1 MKFGVENR
9 NVNFQRELPERI
21 LSTHLPAVC
30 SVLRVVAAVKA
41 AVSAQH
47 TQSSRAKLTC
57 SSTAAWLNPILLPKT
72 TKSSTAPAC
81 PVPCPRP
88 RQRQAPRPSHDCCST
103 APVAKLICDADFL
116 SAALSKSICEAR
128 GAPIAFTKRRSGGR
142 DLSVI
147 MGADGIK
154 LRGIAQTGPSRR
166 GQARVHTLR
175 YRGFPG
181 SVSRRRTVWR
191 APSPRRP
198 ADPVQCC
205 ARR

>member
-88 RQRQAPRPSHDCCST
+88 RQRQAPRPSPDCCST
-103 APVAKLICDADFL
+103 AAVAKLLCDADFL
-116 SAALSKSICEAR
+116 SAALSKYSAEEISPHKR
-128 GAPIAFTKRRSGGR
+128 INKRRSGSR
-142 DLSVI
+142 YLQATPC
-147 MGADGIK
+147 ADGITLSRVGICSAHDEW
-154 LRGIAQTGPSRR
+154 LRNSPYDRLPGPLHRR
-166 GQARVHTLR
+166 LIVMSQLG
-175 YRGFPG
+175 
-181 SVSRRRTVWR
+181 
-191 APSPRRP
+191 
-198 ADPVQCC
+198 
-205 ARR
+205 

>member
-21 LSTHLPAVC
+21 LSTYLPAVC
-30 SVLRVVAAVKA
+30 SVLRLVAAVKA

-88 RQRQAPRPSHDCCST
+88 RQRQASRPSHDCCST

-116 SAALSKSICEAR
+116 GDAPSKFTCEQKVTDDSFR
-128 GAPIAFTKRRSGGR
+128 KHRPGSRY
-142 DLSVI
+142 LSVVVS
-147 MGADGIK
+147 ADGIQ
-154 LRGIAQTGPSRR
+154 LLTVDICN
-166 GQARVHTLR
+166 ARDKKGAGVRTLPTSEL
-175 YRGFPG
+175 PG
-181 SVSRRRTVWR
+181 SPLRRRAV
-191 APSPRRP
+191 
-198 ADPVQCC
+198 
-205 ARR
+205 

>member
-21 LSTHLPAVC
+21 LSTYLPAVC

-88 RQRQAPRPSHDCCST
+88 RQRQAPRPSPDCCST
-103 APVAKLICDADFL
+103 APVPKLFCDAYFL
-116 SAALSKSICEAR
+116 GDAPSKFTCEQKGGGNAVR
-128 GAPIAFTKRRSGGR
+128 KRR
-142 DLSVI
+142 
-147 MGADGIK
+147 
-154 LRGIAQTGPSRR
+154 
-166 GQARVHTLR
+166 
-175 YRGFPG
+175 
-181 SVSRRRTVWR
+181 
-191 APSPRRP
+191 
-198 ADPVQCC
+198 
-205 ARR
+205 